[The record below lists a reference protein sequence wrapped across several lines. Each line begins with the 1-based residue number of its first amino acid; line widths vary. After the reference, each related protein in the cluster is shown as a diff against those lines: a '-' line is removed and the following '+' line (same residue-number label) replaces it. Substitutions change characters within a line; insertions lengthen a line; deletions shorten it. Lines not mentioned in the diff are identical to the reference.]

1 MNTFKNANDML
12 DWFMQRYEIK
22 NDLTSNEFMLT
33 FIIHYNEIGL
43 KGKNREWFEK
53 VLVRNIREMLKKEGW
68 NDFEAQRI
76 FGRIVLKFSK
86 VKNSDVSAEKK
97 IKKILGSIF
106 GIANF
111 SSAKEISPEMA
122 SLKKAC
128 WDFLKNKRFKT
139 FRVTTQRSN
148 KNFPMTSEEI
158 NREVGG
164 YIFDKLAK
172 KKLKPKVS
180 LKNPDE
186 ECRIEIVEKRAFV
199 CATKSVGL
207 GGMPVGTSGKALA
220 MLSGGIDSPVAS
232 YYGLKRGVKI
242 DFIHF
247 HSLPYTSTASNEKVE
262 ALAKKLLQF
271 QINAKIFMVPF
282 AKIQQEIVM
291 KCPEKLR
298 VIMYRRL
305 MLRIAEKIAER
316 EKHLAL
322 YSGESVAQVAS
333 QTLEN
338 ILATNDAVNITVL
351 RPLCGFD
358 KSEII
363 ARAQEIGTYEISI
376 LPHEDCCTRFVPKHP
391 ETRADLPAVR
401 KAEKELDLGKI
412 IREAIEETEIV
423 KI

>member
-1 MNTFKNANDML
+1 
-12 DWFMQRYEIK
+12 
-22 NDLTSNEFMLT
+22 MLT

-53 VLVRNIREMLKKEGW
+53 ILVRNIREKLKKEGW
-68 NDFEAQRI
+68 SDFEVQRI

-86 VKNSDVSAEKK
+86 VKNTDISAEKK
-97 IKKILGSIF
+97 VKKILGSIF

-111 SSAKEISPEMA
+111 SPAEEVSQEMKV
-122 SLKKAC
+122 LKKAC
-128 WDFLKNKRFKT
+128 WNFLKDKRFKT
-139 FRVTTQRSN
+139 FRITTQRSN

-164 YIFDKLAK
+164 YIFDKLVE

-186 ECRIEIVEKRAFV
+186 ECRIEIVEKRAFIY
-199 CATKSVGL
+199 ATKCVGL

-220 MLSGGIDSPVAS
+220 MLSGGIDSPVAG
-232 YYGLKRGVKI
+232 YYGLKRGVKM

-305 MLRIAEKIAER
+305 MLRIAEKIAGR
-316 EKHLAL
+316 EKYLAL

-363 ARAQEIGTYEISI
+363 ARAQKIGTYEISI

-391 ETRADLPAVR
+391 ETRADLSAVR
-401 KAEKELDLGKI
+401 KAEKELDLEKI
-412 IREAIEETEIV
+412 IREAIEGTEVV